1 MEIPLMEVAAVAEAT
16 WLCKIL
22 RIYLL
27 NRILLLLVRGEIIK
41 VTVVLHHLIHYCQ
54 QTAVVRETLIIRMEA
69 RAAEVEIPVQA
80 HAGVETVNTAVAVA
94 VITDITETKVKDAM
108 EAMGALMAA
117 AVEAVVAVMVAQDET
132 VRLRV
137 VMVMEK
143 CLVVAEVVIQLRDK
157 MQPHYKVETAVMV

>member
-27 NRILLLLVRGEIIK
+27 NRILLLLVRAEIIK
-41 VTVVLHHLIHYCQ
+41 ATVALHHLIHCCQ
-54 QTAVVRETLIIRMEA
+54 QMEEARGTLLVQTVA
-69 RAAEVEIPVQA
+69 RAAVAERQVQA
-80 HAGVETVNTAVAVA
+80 QVGVETVNTAVAVA

-108 EAMGALMAA
+108 EAKGALMAA
-117 AVEAVVAVMVAQDET
+117 AVAAVVVDMVAQDET

-143 CLVVAEVVIQLRDK
+143 CLVVVEAVIQLRDK
-157 MQPHYKVETAVMV
+157 MQPHYEVETAVMV